1 MAKNVPMI
9 DYYKE
14 FNIDRTLDEK
24 SIKQQLVKLQQ
35 IHLRRQSATNDKEEL
50 SILEEIINKIGDA
63 IHFLTKKNLRQ
74 QYDADLEKAYA
85 EGKVSTEDVSKAK
98 DLLEQAEQ
106 MFRRGRFKQAVE
118 YAVEAIENN
127 PTGEE
132 AYDMAIRSYAAMEQ
146 YDSAFKLLNK
156 AVGSVVNK
164 DYFIWLSARLNIVG
178 LHNYEAAQEK
188 INELLERNPDNETAH
203 SEQIFLYMHAGKE
216 DLAFNEIDQYIAKH
230 PDADAF
236 RKESAYNIINFSKS
250 SYVTDPKDGVAIIA
264 DKQGYS
270 RILKLRNKACE
281 IYRDEY
287 TKKMLDDAKF
297 YGQRKFNKDN
307 LKNLIWMWIVGICF
321 GFEFIIYGGRA
332 ATDIGNMDNMMAGII
347 VILLGVFLLAMPTLL
362 TVVSFR
368 PYWQLNRIYLTGNA
382 GAFETTVITIGNIYT
397 FLVKKALW
405 LLWTCIKLFVLF
417 IRELVRV

>member
-14 FNIDRTLDEK
+14 FNIDRALDEK

-35 IHLRRQSATNDKEEL
+35 VHLRRQSATNDKEEL
-50 SILEEIINKIGDA
+50 SILEEIINRIGDA
-63 IHFLTKKNLRQ
+63 IHYLTKKNLRQ
-74 QYDADLEKAYA
+74 QYDAELEKAYA

-156 AVGSVVNK
+156 AVSSVVNK

-216 DLAFNEIDQYIAKH
+216 DLAFEEIDQYLSQH
-230 PDADAF
+230 PNANAF
-236 RKESAYNIINFSKS
+236 RKEIAYNIINFSKS
-250 SYVTDPKDGVAIIA
+250 SYVVDPKDGVAIIA

-281 IYRDEY
+281 IYQDEY
-287 TKKMLDDAKF
+287 TKRMLNDAKF

-307 LKNLIWMWIVGICF
+307 LKNLVWMWLVGLYF
-321 GFEFIIYGGRA
+321 GVYLVAGGAGLVIQDSDIAGGFITA
-332 ATDIGNMDNMMAGII
+332 LIG
-347 VILLGVFLLAMPTLL
+347 ILLLAMPTLL

-382 GAFETTVITIGNIYT
+382 GAFETTIITIGNIYT

-417 IRELVRV
+417 MRELMRV